1 MDTTRAACREY
12 DPTLWFTTSKRA
24 DRNTK
29 AIAIC
34 ETCPIVADCLA
45 YSLEWASDGIWG
57 GKTAEERNALR
68 RERNIPL
75 RQVA

>member
-1 MDTTRAACREY
+1 MDATLAACRDH
-12 DPTLWFTTSKRA
+12 DPSLWFATSKKNS
-24 DRNTK
+24 RNAE

-57 GKTAEERNALR
+57 GKTADQRTAIR
-68 RERNIPL
+68 REAKITL
-75 RQVA
+75 RTVA